1 VGVCGVVSVGSGYG
15 PVSGSCEG
23 GYEHSGSV
31 AAGLVVGQLDVACSR
46 CQYVPQCLCVQTC
59 AIHVSPL
66 RKSPVTPPFAS
77 IGRSSCAFNYTG
89 LRNYIFF
96 LRQEV

>member
-15 PVSGSCEG
+15 PVSGSCER
-23 GYEHSGSV
+23 GYEHSDSV
-31 AAGLVVGQLDVACSR
+31 AADLVVGQLDVACSR
-46 CQYVPQCLCVQTC
+46 CQYAPQCLCVRTC

-77 IGRSSCAFNYTG
+77 IGRSSCAFSYNADKIYDG
-89 LRNYIFF
+89 CQLK
-96 LRQEV
+96 